1 MNDYEYYD
9 EKTVS
14 CEKCGKNDKAH
25 LWFDKTEQVYL
36 ISCDNCGVNEKK
48 LIQTDAQATDNKQMY
63 CCESLR
69 DFLNQELYI
78 DENPR
83 VFEVMGKLFCYFE
96 SGPNPI
102 VEQIKFCPFCGIQLD
117 FLVGIAR

>member
-1 MNDYEYYD
+1 MNDFEYYD
-9 EKTVS
+9 DVTVS
-14 CEKCGKNDKAH
+14 CEKCGNNDKAH
-25 LWFDKTEQVYL
+25 LWFDKKEQVYL

-48 LIQTDAQATDNKQMY
+48 MAEAAQAAENKQMF

-83 VFEVMGKLFCYFE
+83 VFEVMRKLFYYFE
-96 SGPNPI
+96 SGPHPI
-102 VEQIKFCPFCGIQLD
+102 VEQIKFCPFCGVKLD
-117 FLVGIAR
+117 FVVGMAG